1 VALSGVNTHCAQA
14 LFAVFHAV
22 QLPLGSKQA
31 SKSPSSAVCEHAP
44 CAVGMGEYSTSGF
57 DTSTSLGMQTVGV
70 EDAVDPLSALWLLIA
85 GWDRAQLAPPMT
97 TASMLIVTTTSI
109 AVLRSRFAYTRIAH
123 SERSPTIS

>member
-44 CAVGMGEYSTSGF
+44 CAVGMGTYSASGF
-57 DTSTSLGMQTVGV
+57 DAPTSLGMQTAGV
-70 EDAVDPLSALWLLIA
+70 EDAVDPLSSLWLLVA
-85 GWDRAQLAPPMT
+85 GWDGAKPTPPMT

-109 AVLRSRFAYTRIAH
+109 ATLRSRFI
-123 SERSPTIS
+123 